1 MNYDY
6 TLDTC
11 GMRCPLP
18 LLKAKKQLAEMT
30 AGEKLCVIASDPDAE
45 RDFLL
50 YAQQSDNIVLQKHW
64 RDNQQWFFV
73 IRKDK

>member
-1 MNYDY
+1 MSYDY

-18 LLKAKKQLAEMT
+18 LLKAKKKLSEMSPN
-30 AGEKLCVIASDPDAE
+30 EKLCVIASDPDAE

-50 YAQQSDNIVLQKHW
+50 YAQQAQDIVLKKHW
-64 RDNQQWFFV
+64 QEHHRWYF
-73 IRKDK
+73 IITRA